1 MTATFIQSQ
10 TSGVLLKNIS
20 WRTYESLVNE
30 LAEQRGIRLTY
41 DRGTLEIMTPSDP
54 HEGNKQILGRFVE
67 TVTEELN
74 IEIRSLGSLTCR
86 REDLERGL
94 EPDQCYY
101 IENEA
106 IVRSLKQIDLNQ
118 DPPPDLVIEIDIT
131 SSSINRMELYASLG
145 VPEVWRYDGSRLIF
159 YQLEGQEYVER
170 EVSPHFPFLSSSE
183 IMGFVETQKNVGETS
198 MIRGFRQW
206 VRSRIDSFDP
216 YYFSSVNPSAT
227 VISQAESTS
236 LDACR

>member
-1 MTATFIQSQ
+1 MTATLIQTPQ
-10 TSGVLLKNIS
+10 PGVVLKNIS
-20 WRTYESLVNE
+20 WQTYESLVNE
-30 LAEQRGIRLTY
+30 LAQQRGIRLTY
-41 DRGTLEIMTPSDP
+41 DRGTLEIMTPSAS

-74 IEIRSLGSLTCR
+74 VEIRSLGSLTCR

-101 IENEA
+101 IENEE
-106 IVRSLKQIDLNQ
+106 IVRSLNQINLNQ

-131 SSSINRMELYASLG
+131 SSSINRLELYASLG
-145 VPEVWRYDGSRLIF
+145 VLEVWRYDGSRLIF

-170 EVSPHFPFLSSSE
+170 EVSPHFPFLSPSE
-183 IMGFVETQKNVGETS
+183 IMGFWETQKDVGETS

-206 VRSRIDSFDP
+206 VRSQI
-216 YYFSSVNPSAT
+216 PSG
-227 VISQAESTS
+227 E
-236 LDACR
+236 

>member
-74 IEIRSLGSLTCR
+74 IEIRSLGSRTCK

-131 SSSINRMELYASLG
+131 TSSINRMELYASLG
-145 VPEVWRYDGSRLIF
+145 VPELWRYDGSRLIF

-170 EVSPHFPFLSSSE
+170 EVSPHFPFLSPSE
-183 IMGFVETQKNVGETS
+183 IMGFVETQKDVGETS

-206 VRSRIDSFDP
+206 VRTRI
-216 YYFSSVNPSAT
+216 
-227 VISQAESTS
+227 E
-236 LDACR
+236 LGE